1 MPMIDAF
8 IPDDALEPKAEA
20 QLFNELTEILI
31 RLEGFEPTN
40 ERARAATWIFLHRP
54 KVFRAGSPSA
64 LPQYRFILSVPEGQ
78 YDDEICRAVIKEVT
92 EAVARAESGTFEEV
106 SQRVWVFPTEVPDGR
121 WGGRGVVRRLPDILA
136 YLVGE
141 HERQVAEDKL
151 ADRRRKEAVA
161 ILAAVLDAACK
172 VGSEA

>member
-78 YDDEICRAVIKEVT
+78 YNDEICRAVIKEVT

-106 SQRVWVFPTEVPDGR
+106 SQRVWVFPTEVPDRKSTDLPQVGNRGR
-121 WGGRGVVRRLPDILA
+121 LCVM
-136 YLVGE
+136 
-141 HERQVAEDKL
+141 H
-151 ADRRRKEAVA
+151 
-161 ILAAVLDAACK
+161 DAFQPFAQQAPHHA
-172 VGSEA
+172 GTHSTQTDQSELH